1 MPLRVLLNDLVCRS
15 VVCHTAT
22 TTAERIDILVRL
34 IAAARG
40 EAVSSF
46 LDLGYGGG
54 ILGAPSCAAGPRLAA
69 FPSISPRP
77 CSSQRGK
84 SSPYGERVTFAVA
97 GYGDSGYE
105 DEVIETEMPAGST
118 CSLPGGFC
126 LAPIWR
132 VMTNLAGK

>member
-1 MPLRVLLNDLVCRS
+1 M
-15 VVCHTAT
+15 
-22 TTAERIDILVRL
+22 RL

-54 ILGAPSCAAGPRLAA
+54 ILAAPSCAAGPRRAA
-69 FPSISPRP
+69 FSSISPRP
-77 CSSQRGK
+77 CSSQRGM
-84 SSPYGERVTFAVA
+84 SSPYGEQVTFAVA

-118 CSLPGGFC
+118 CSLPGGCC